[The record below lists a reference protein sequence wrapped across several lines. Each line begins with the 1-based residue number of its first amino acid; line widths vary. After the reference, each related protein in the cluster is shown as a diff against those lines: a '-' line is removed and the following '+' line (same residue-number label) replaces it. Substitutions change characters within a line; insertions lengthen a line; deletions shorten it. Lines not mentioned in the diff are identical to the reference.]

1 MALLHAFESL
11 ITPTLL
17 AGAPGI
23 SRARLSLVIDDNYG
37 EPTDRLIDL
46 CFEAARFARV
56 EDLSVVSAQI
66 TDGPRWPDV

>member
-23 SRARLSLVIDDNYG
+23 SRARLSLLIDDN
-37 EPTDRLIDL
+37 
-46 CFEAARFARV
+46 
-56 EDLSVVSAQI
+56 
-66 TDGPRWPDV
+66 